1 MCASRTGERGAVAV
15 SACLL
20 GVACRYDGRE
30 ERAPKVLAA
39 LAGRDVVA
47 FCPEAEAGLGIPR
60 APVFQSSARDR
71 FWQEG
76 ERDLTARFDA
86 TARGILDRLRAAGVR
101 AAVVKERSPSCG
113 LRRTEDERGPTEGPG
128 RFTRLLMDEGVK
140 TLTEHDF
147 EDAEHAIELL

>member
-1 MCASRTGERGAVAV
+1 MCASPPEERSAVAV

-30 ERAPKVLAA
+30 KRAPAVLAA

-60 APVFQSSARDR
+60 TPVFQSSARDR
-71 FWQEG
+71 FWQQG
-76 ERDLTARFDA
+76 GRDLTARFDA
-86 TARGILDRLRAAGVR
+86 TARGIMGRLRAAGVR
-101 AAVVKERSPSCG
+101 VAVVKERSPSCG
-113 LRRTEDERGPTEGPG
+113 LRWTEDERGPAEGPG
-128 RFTRLLMDEGVK
+128 RFTRLLLDEGV
-140 TLTEHDF
+140 TPLTEQDF